1 MEVLN
6 KNLELEENKLDD
18 LDQESQNDIEP
29 NPQQL
34 QQQPTPPKF
43 QDGEQEISFK
53 DLSIH
58 FTNSNNIQACE
69 MFMWL
74 FQNLKNPPKSAPTYA
89 Q

>member
-1 MEVLN
+1 MEELN
-6 KNLELEENKLDD
+6 KNLSLDENTL
-18 LDQESQNDIEP
+18 NDIDCESS
-29 NPQQL
+29 NDDHVEQQQP

-43 QDGEQEISFK
+43 QDGEQEITFK